1 MLLGITKLRGGK
13 GEGTLI
19 KKMAPK
25 FDTLYLEG
33 IRNRIEEED
42 MRKLDKNTKI
52 KMNKDEDGNLE
63 VDKSI
68 HEDELL
74 LHEKN
79 RPPKAFFEAQDG
91 GIVSTDGTQIYFMGI
106 IDILTNFGAKKKV
119 ENTFRAIF

>member
-1 MLLGITKLRGGK
+1 MLLGITSLRGGK
-13 GEGTLI
+13 SEGTLI

-52 KMNKDEDGNLE
+52 KINQDEDGNLE

-79 RPPKAFFEAQDG
+79 RPPKAFFEA
-91 GIVSTDGTQIYFMGI
+91 
-106 IDILTNFGAKKKV
+106 
-119 ENTFRAIF
+119 